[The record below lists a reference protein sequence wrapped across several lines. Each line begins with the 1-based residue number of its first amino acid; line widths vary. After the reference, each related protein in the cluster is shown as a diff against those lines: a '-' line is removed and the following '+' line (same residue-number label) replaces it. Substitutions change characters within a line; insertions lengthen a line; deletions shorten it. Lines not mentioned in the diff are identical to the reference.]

1 MTCCATR
8 FHATLRSRPELYGL
22 QVVVA
27 ADNSDTSG
35 MATTLEVKQV
45 QSVEEIETDSI
56 EVSLLLTDGTEAL
69 IKMDRVSLASLADL
83 ASQYATP

>member
-1 MTCCATR
+1 
-8 FHATLRSRPELYGL
+8 
-22 QVVVA
+22 
-27 ADNSDTSG
+27 